1 MKKIFTLI
9 ICCAFAFSGY
19 TQCDPGYVPVT
30 VAIDTDDYGYELYW
44 ELTPE
49 GNSCG
54 QVTLL
59 SFGNSIV
66 GCDGGGA
73 QIATSNDPGAYGSNT
88 TIYENLCAPTG
99 DCYSI
104 HYVDDYGDGGA
115 SFTLILNGVAYQP
128 VVGTGS
134 GNIWN
139 FCAVDEEVNIEG
151 CTDNQ
156 ACNFNP
162 NANVEDGSCISPGDP
177 CNDGNASTIND
188 VYTANCVCSGSVDPC
203 SSSTEV
209 YLIEVG
215 FYVSGTD
222 GFFQGP
228 PTLNYNPSNPKN
240 YINPGENVR
249 FKVKCYN
256 NKSDGNNLV
265 SAQCSIQTDSPGVT
279 LTDGTAGLNNVAWG
293 NSAWSTDEFEIA
305 IASSVQPGTMLS
317 FDFIVTDNFSNSQ
330 YITKCIDFVVAPL
343 WYDNAFIDDDSNP
356 DSQGNDNNI
365 VEPNEIIEFYPVLEN
380 VSAVPASSVKGLFYD
395 PNECSDITIW
405 NNISGISGN
414 VVNNSFWNYSQNA
427 PQTIDPGED
436 GMVPQFDFVF
446 NYNKPSIY
454 SFDLNLD
461 MKGSF
466 YIFPNQISLVKWYI
480 PYTFN
485 QGSPPAPDCNS
496 VGINNLSEIDSYSL
510 YPNPTK
516 GVLNIDLLE
525 YSQLQIINLTG
536 ELVMYSQLN
545 SGHNTIDVSNL
556 SSGVYFIK
564 MQNEQG
570 IVSQEKFIKD

>member
-188 VYTANCVCSGSVDPC
+188 VYTANCVCS
-203 SSSTEV
+203 
-209 YLIEVG
+209 
-215 FYVSGTD
+215 
-222 GFFQGP
+222 
-228 PTLNYNPSNPKN
+228 
-240 YINPGENVR
+240 
-249 FKVKCYN
+249 
-256 NKSDGNNLV
+256 
-265 SAQCSIQTDSPGVT
+265 
-279 LTDGTAGLNNVAWG
+279 
-293 NSAWSTDEFEIA
+293 
-305 IASSVQPGTMLS
+305 
-317 FDFIVTDNFSNSQ
+317 
-330 YITKCIDFVVAPL
+330 
-343 WYDNAFIDDDSNP
+343 
-356 DSQGNDNNI
+356 
-365 VEPNEIIEFYPVLEN
+365 
-380 VSAVPASSVKGLFYD
+380 
-395 PNECSDITIW
+395 
-405 NNISGISGN
+405 
-414 VVNNSFWNYSQNA
+414 
-427 PQTIDPGED
+427 
-436 GMVPQFDFVF
+436 
-446 NYNKPSIY
+446 
-454 SFDLNLD
+454 
-461 MKGSF
+461 
-466 YIFPNQISLVKWYI
+466 
-480 PYTFN
+480 
-485 QGSPPAPDCNS
+485 
-496 VGINNLSEIDSYSL
+496 
-510 YPNPTK
+510 
-516 GVLNIDLLE
+516 
-525 YSQLQIINLTG
+525 
-536 ELVMYSQLN
+536 
-545 SGHNTIDVSNL
+545 
-556 SSGVYFIK
+556 
-564 MQNEQG
+564 
-570 IVSQEKFIKD
+570 